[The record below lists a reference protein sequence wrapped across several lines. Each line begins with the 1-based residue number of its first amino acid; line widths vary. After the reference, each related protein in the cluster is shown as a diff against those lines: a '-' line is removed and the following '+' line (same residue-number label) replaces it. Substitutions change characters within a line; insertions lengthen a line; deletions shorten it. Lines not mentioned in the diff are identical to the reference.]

1 MFKPETIE
9 EYKIYE
15 YLKNNFLLEYF
26 KIYRF
31 DGGLKIVDDKGDIL
45 YFWIDNCGSIEY
57 GEYPF

>member
-31 DGGLKIVDDKGDIL
+31 AGGLKIVDDKGDIL

>member
-1 MFKPETIE
+1 MFKPVTVE

-26 KIYRF
+26 KICRF
-31 DGGLKIVDDKGDIL
+31 DGGLKLIDEKGDIL
-45 YFWIDNCGSIEY
+45 YFWVNSVGTIDY